1 MPRQLKRRSEAISR
15 DASESEPEA
24 SPEPPRRRQRSSSGS
39 PPSSISG
46 GEEEANTSATQAET
60 HKKTL
65 VKKLVRLALASEYS
79 RIPLRRTDISTKIFR
94 DGNSQSARQFK
105 GIFAEAQKQL
115 KNVFGMQLVELPS
128 KEKTSLKDRRNQ
140 ATQTKV
146 PSTTSKSWI
155 LVSVLPKAYKEN
167 KNIMQPT
174 HAPSVLSESEYT
186 AFYTVVVGMIYL
198 NSNELTEQ
206 KLERYLKRFNAETN
220 TPVGTLEKT
229 VARMIREGYVEKK
242 RENVG
247 GEDQISYVVGPRGK
261 VEVGMKGTAGVVK
274 SVYGLGAVEFNNG
287 PKMEEEE
294 LNKRLSRSL
303 GIEVGE
309 TRGERDEAEEEGEVE
324 VQEQQQQQQRR
335 SGRRKARTDDDD
347 E

>member
-1 MPRQLKRRSEAISR
+1 MPRQLKRRSDAISR
-15 DASESEPEA
+15 DASESGEEA
-24 SPEPPRRRQRSSSGS
+24 PPEPPRRRQRSSSGS

-46 GEEEANTSATQAET
+46 GEEEADTSATQAET
-60 HKKTL
+60 QKKTL

-79 RIPLRRTDISTKIFR
+79 RTPLRRTDISTKIFK
-94 DGNSQSARQFK
+94 DGNSQNSRQFK
-105 GIFAEAQKQL
+105 SIFEEAQKQL

-140 ATQTKV
+140 ATQTKA

-155 LVSVLPKAYKEN
+155 LVSILPKEYKEN

-174 HAPSVLSESEYT
+174 HAPSVESEAEYT
-186 AFYTVVVGMIYL
+186 GFYSMTVALIYL

-206 KLERYLKRFNAETN
+206 KMERYLKRVNADTN

-229 VARMIREGYVEKK
+229 LARMIREGYVEKK

-247 GEDQISYVVGPRGK
+247 GEDQISYVIGPRGK
-261 VEVGMKGTAGVVK
+261 VEVGVKGVVGLVK

-287 PKMEEEE
+287 PKMEEDE
-294 LNKRLSRSL
+294 LNKRLTRSL
-303 GIEVGE
+303 GLTVGE
-309 TRGERDEAEEEGEVE
+309 TRGEQQEEDGEVQ
-324 VQEQQQQQQRR
+324 VQEQPQQQQQRR
-335 SGRRKARTDDDD
+335 SGRRRARDDDD
-347 E
+347 D